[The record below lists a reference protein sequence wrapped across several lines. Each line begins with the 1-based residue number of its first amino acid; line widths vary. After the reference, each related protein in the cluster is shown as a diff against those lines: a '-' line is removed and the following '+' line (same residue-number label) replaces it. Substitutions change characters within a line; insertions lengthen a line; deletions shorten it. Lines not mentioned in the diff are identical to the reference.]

1 MHPFSSTPPP
11 VFEQFPLLQ
20 LGGSGAGLFS
30 LALLFGFIAKH
41 ACSFSW
47 RVIRIRL
54 RPR

>member
-30 LALLFGFIAKH
+30 LALLFGIAARH
-41 ACSFSW
+41 VCSFSW
-47 RVIRIRL
+47 PVIRTRL
-54 RPR
+54 RLH